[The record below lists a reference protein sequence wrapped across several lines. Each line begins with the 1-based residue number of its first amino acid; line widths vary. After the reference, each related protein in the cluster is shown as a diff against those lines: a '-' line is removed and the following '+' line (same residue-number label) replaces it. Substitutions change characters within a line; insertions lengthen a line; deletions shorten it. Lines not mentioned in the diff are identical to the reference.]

1 MLCERWFEMNYN
13 QALMIAIERRAE
25 WKESNNNI
33 ERWNSYLRVLELIAM
48 AFGKDQHAVFADV
61 INAYNNDWNWV
72 K

>member
-1 MLCERWFEMNYN
+1 MSINYRD
-13 QALMIAIERRAE
+13 ALMVAIDKRRE
-25 WKESNNNI
+25 WKVAQESDKL
-33 ERWNSYLRVLELIAM
+33 ESWNRFTRTIDLIAM